1 MTKPIDASAKGVYP
15 ISITPFTEGGAV
27 DFEGMDRLTDFFLAC
42 GVPGVTL
49 LGVLG
54 EANKLSHQESMALV
68 ERVIRRADGRLQV
81 IVGASHVGFDNFKAF
96 TDAAM
101 DVGASGIMVAPAT
114 GLKTE
119 EQVHGF
125 FDALIGRIGTQVPL
139 ALQDFPQNT
148 GVFMSVDT
156 IGRLV
161 QRHASIKI
169 VKHEEGSALRKITRL
184 RAQEAAGQRPRVSI
198 LVGNSGIHLPQ
209 ELHRGVDGAN
219 TGVAYP
225 EMLIQV
231 CNRFFAGQAEAAE
244 DLYDIFL
251 PLVRH
256 EQQPGIGLAIR
267 KEIFR
272 RRGLIE
278 CARVRAPGPVMDADD
293 HAELT
298 RLLNRLA
305 RRLREAGEEGVVAT
319 HAIAETTL

>member
-1 MTKPIDASAKGVYP
+1 MGKLIDSSAKGVDP
-15 ISITPFTEGGAV
+15 ISITPFSENGAV
-27 DFEGMDRLTDFFLAC
+27 DFDGMDRLTDFFIQC
-42 GVPGVTL
+42 EVPGITL

-54 EANKLSHQESMALV
+54 EANKLSHQESLALV
-68 ERVIRRADGRLQV
+68 ERVIRRAQGRLQV
-81 IVGASHVGFDNFKAF
+81 IVGASHVGFDNFKSF
-96 TDAAM
+96 TDEVMDAGAA
-101 DVGASGIMVAPAT
+101 GIMVAPAT

-119 EQVHGF
+119 EQVLNF
-125 FDALIGRIGTQVPL
+125 FEALIRRIGEQVPL

-148 GVFMSVDT
+148 GVFMSTET
-156 IGRLV
+156 IGQLV
-161 QRHASIKI
+161 QRHGSIKI

-184 RAQEAAGQRPRVSI
+184 RAQEAAGQRPRVSL

-225 EMLIQV
+225 EMLIEV
-231 CNRFFAGQAEAAE
+231 CRRFFAGQAEAAE

-272 RRGLIE
+272 RRGLID

-293 HAELT
+293 HTELT

-305 RRLREAGEEGVVAT
+305 RRLQAAGEERVVAS
-319 HAIAETTL
+319 HGIAEQPL